1 MSSNYQPG
9 AIEGLPEEILNCI
22 PTSGPIHRYMAW
34 AIKTTDAEPLFHLGS
49 ILPCWS
55 HAVCT
60 RGFTVDEDH
69 RMVPKLWTF
78 LVGVPAS
85 SKSTAMKRALSLYR
99 RHYPTRDPFVLAEG
113 SVPGIFEALCDQF
126 DHELDASVGILYRDE
141 AARLLDTTDSIADML
156 CNIID
161 GETVKRHLRGA
172 RAANAQAAGSVR
184 DTLLRPQFSGI
195 LTTTF
200 SRLREVTKASYL
212 EGGLYSRFLWFV
224 GQPRLVGQSLTWN
237 PHRAEEDAVL
247 AAWNEW
253 SAWANGL
260 EALGH
265 NRVIRVPPL
274 CVELLRSTLF
284 ANLQAHGS
292 TDNRLNAA
300 RKRGI
305 NQAIL
310 IAGLYA
316 ASQQRDVV
324 DEDDMDRAINLVE
337 FCLAGMERLDPSLAV
352 DEFMQ
357 AVDFAFHAIAG
368 AGDLGIA
375 TSKLFSILRKP
386 KTVVDAIVD
395 TLVAEGSIRRFER
408 RTGQRG
414 RPAQVFIANGPAR
427 FAGEPQEPEN
437 KPKVTYPASNGS

>member
-1 MSSNYQPG
+1 MSSYTPG
-9 AIEGLPEEILNCI
+9 PIEGLSDEILNCI
-22 PTSGPIHRYMAW
+22 PPQGPIHRYISW

-49 ILPCWS
+49 ILPCWA

-60 RGFTVDEDH
+60 RGFSIDEDH
-69 RMVPKLWTF
+69 RMVPKLWSF

-99 RHYPTRDPFVLAEG
+99 RHYTTRDPFVLAEG
-113 SVPGIFEALCDQF
+113 SVPGIFEALCDNF
-126 DHELDASVGILYRDE
+126 DYELDASVGVVYRDE
-141 AARLLDTTDSIADML
+141 AARLLDTQDSIADML

-172 RAANAQAAGSVR
+172 RAANKESPGSVR
-184 DTLLRPQFSGI
+184 DTLLRPSFSGI

-237 PHRAEEDAVL
+237 PHRAEEDDVL
-247 AAWNEW
+247 ASWADW

-284 ANLQAHGS
+284 ANLERHGA

-310 IAGLYA
+310 VAGLYA
-316 ASQQRDVV
+316 ASQQRDTVN
-324 DEDDMDRAINLVE
+324 EDDMDRAINLVE
-337 FCLAGMERLDPSLAV
+337 FCLQGLERLDPSLAV

-357 AVDFAFHAIAG
+357 HVDFAFHAIVG
-368 AGDLGIA
+368 AGDFGLNS
-375 TSKLFSILRKP
+375 SKLFAILRRP
-386 KTVVDAIVD
+386 KNIVD
-395 TLVAEGSIRRFER
+395 GIVETLIAEGSIRCVER
-408 RTGQRG
+408 RTGARG
-414 RPAQVFIANGPAR
+414 RPAMTYVANGPAR
-427 FAGEPQEPEN
+427 FAGEPQDDAARPG
-437 KPKVTYPASNGS
+437 VTYPAASTS